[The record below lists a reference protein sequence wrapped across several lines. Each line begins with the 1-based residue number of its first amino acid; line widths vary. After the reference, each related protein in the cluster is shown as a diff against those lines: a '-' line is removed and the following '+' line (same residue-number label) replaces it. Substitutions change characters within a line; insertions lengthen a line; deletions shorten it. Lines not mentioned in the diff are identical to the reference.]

1 VLQLR
6 LAAEQGAELA
16 VANGERPHPRRRPD
30 RGGTRPVG
38 DQRDLAEEVA
48 RVADLDA
55 AVSADDLRLPVEE
68 DIEHVTWLP
77 LADELVPC
85 GMLLFAG
92 KRRDP
97 VDLPRVEVLGQ
108 RQTPDDVGVLLAPEH
123 AVILRSRAVLEFFSP
138 RVRRLRKRR
147 DVPGLVEALQKS
159 GPRSRRAAAN
169 AFILITDPRAID
181 ALVAALRD
189 PDELV
194 RLNAALALGE
204 FQGRPELATIVEPLA
219 GALADESP
227 LVRSMAASAL
237 ARAKKPE
244 AVPALVAAL
253 DDPDGNVRATVA
265 AVLPTF
271 DDPRVE
277 EALASRRSGA

>member
-1 VLQLR
+1 
-6 LAAEQGAELA
+6 
-16 VANGERPHPRRRPD
+16 
-30 RGGTRPVG
+30 
-38 DQRDLAEEVA
+38 
-48 RVADLDA
+48 
-55 AVSADDLRLPVEE
+55 
-68 DIEHVTWLP
+68 
-77 LADELVPC
+77 
-85 GMLLFAG
+85 
-92 KRRDP
+92 
-97 VDLPRVEVLGQ
+97 
-108 RQTPDDVGVLLAPEH
+108 
-123 AVILRSRAVLEFFSP
+123 VILRSRAVLEFFSP
-138 RVRRLRKRR
+138 RVSRLRKRR

-204 FQGRPELATIVEPLA
+204 FQGRPELSTIVEPLA
-219 GALADESP
+219 GALSDESP

-277 EALASRRSGA
+277 EALASRRFCA